1 MTEQTPEATAVQ
13 TSGEKADP
21 QADLAVET
29 STEQTSAVEGSPAKT
44 SAGKVRAEPVA
55 RTRRPG
61 KPKVDP
67 VLAAA
72 VALAHDALYEIADP
86 AQVGDHLGVTAEEDR
101 LLTHRFAAD
110 KPGYRG
116 WEWFVTVARAPR
128 AKLVTVCEIGLLPG
142 EDALIAPPWV
152 PWLERMNDEE
162 REAHKAEQAEA
173 DEG

>member
-1 MTEQTPEATAVQ
+1 MTEQTSEQ
-13 TSGEKADP
+13 TVGEKASLE
-21 QADLAVET
+21 AA
-29 STEQTSAVEGSPAKT
+29 STEKT
-44 SAGKVRAEPVA
+44 SAIKTGAVKTSDQPVA

-67 VLAAA
+67 VLADA
-72 VALAHDALYEIADP
+72 VEFAHDALYEITDP
-86 AQVGDHLGVTAEEDR
+86 AQVGAHLGVTAEGDR
-101 LLTHRFAAD
+101 LLTHRFAAA

-128 AKLVTVCEIGLLPG
+128 VKKVTVCEIGLLPG

-162 REAHKAEQAEA
+162 KQAHKAEQAEA